1 MRRGVFLA
9 VMIAGCGWGTLV
21 AIYAVL
27 AVHFFSHGVVVVHP
41 FLPNAVLPFLSARE
55 RISTILGVTALGL
68 LGSTA
73 LPMVLSRNGR
83 NGAALAAIFCG
94 LTTMLLAGCITVLWR
109 AWDYPYCWI
118 CQ

>member
-9 VMIAGCGWGTLV
+9 VVIAGCGWGAMV

-27 AVHFFSHGVVVVHP
+27 AVHFFAHGPVVIHA
-41 FLPNAVLPFLSARE
+41 FLPDPVLPFLSARE
-55 RISTILGVTALGL
+55 RIAAILGITVLGL

-73 LPMVLSRNGR
+73 LPAVLSRNGR
-83 NGAALAAIFCG
+83 NGAAYAAIFCG
-94 LTTMLLAGCITVLWR
+94 LTTTLLAGAITVLWR
-109 AWDYPYCWI
+109 AWDYPYCYI